1 MSSLDDFANEKR
13 AALASRAE
21 LRRLYPT
28 ARQDGAYLIR
38 NGRRLV
44 SFSCND
50 YLGLSSHPKVI
61 AAAADALQ
69 AYGTG
74 AGGSRLI
81 TGNNPLYAVLEAKL
95 AAFKGTEDAI
105 VFGSGYLAN
114 LGIAPALVAEG
125 DLILIDEF
133 AHACLMSGARLSGAE
148 EIRFPHNDAE
158 AVARLLADR
167 RGKFRHCLILTDGVF
182 SMDGDLAPLPALSA
196 LAARHEA
203 WLLVDDAHGLG
214 VVGGGRGSALAF
226 GPAKIDVPL
235 QMGTLSKA
243 IGGYGGYLCASAA
256 VVDLL
261 RSRARS
267 FVYATG
273 LPPATLAGAIAA
285 LDIIASEP
293 DLVARPLAHA
303 QAFTRALNL
312 PLAQSAVVPVI
323 LGEST
328 KALASMALL
337 EEAGFLVTA
346 IRPPTVPAGTA
357 RLRFA
362 FSAAHRPDEVEA
374 VATLVREKILV

>member
-1 MSSLDDFANEKR
+1 
-13 AALASRAE
+13 
-21 LRRLYPT
+21 
-28 ARQDGAYLIR
+28 
-38 NGRRLV
+38 
-44 SFSCND
+44 
-50 YLGLSSHPKVI
+50 
-61 AAAADALQ
+61 
-69 AYGTG
+69 
-74 AGGSRLI
+74 
-81 TGNNPLYAVLEAKL
+81 
-95 AAFKGTEDAI
+95 
-105 VFGSGYLAN
+105 
-114 LGIAPALVAEG
+114 
-125 DLILIDEF
+125 
-133 AHACLMSGARLSGAE
+133 
-148 EIRFPHNDAE
+148 
-158 AVARLLADR
+158 
-167 RGKFRHCLILTDGVF
+167 
-182 SMDGDLAPLPALSA
+182 
-196 LAARHEA
+196 
-203 WLLVDDAHGLG
+203 
-214 VVGGGRGSALAF
+214 
-226 GPAKIDVPL
+226 
-235 QMGTLSKA
+235 MGTLSKA